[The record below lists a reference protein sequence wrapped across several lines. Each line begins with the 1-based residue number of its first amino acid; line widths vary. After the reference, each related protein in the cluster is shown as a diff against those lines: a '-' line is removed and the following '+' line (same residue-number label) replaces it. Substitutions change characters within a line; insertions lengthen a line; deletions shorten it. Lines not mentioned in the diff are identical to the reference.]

1 VGETVEDRT
10 AMTAANEHDALARVA
25 LRTAQDAFGDP
36 DRIARQWRALGFSAP
51 PDLGRALDEYAAFE
65 ALVGASGARIDRLPA
80 DASLT
85 LDALYVRDASIVTP
99 RGIVLCRM
107 GKPAREAEPAAAG
120 RAFEALGL
128 PVAGAIEAPGRL
140 EGGDVV
146 WFDERTVAVGRGYRT
161 NDAGIDQLRRHLG
174 SGVEVIV
181 VALPHHRGPADV
193 FHLMSILSPVDRD
206 LAVVYSPLMP
216 VPFREWL
223 CDRGVR
229 LVEVPD
235 AEFAS
240 MGANV
245 LALAPRRCVML
256 EGNPVTRA
264 RLEAAGAEVATY
276 EGSEIS
282 LKGGGGPTCLTR
294 PLVRTAARGA
304 PGSPGRRPGR

>member
-1 VGETVEDRT
+1 
-10 AMTAANEHDALARVA
+10 MTAANEYETLARVA
-25 LRTAQDAFGDP
+25 LRTVHDAFGGP
-36 DRIARQWRALGFSAP
+36 DRIAREWRALGFSGP
-51 PDLGRALDEYAAFE
+51 PDFGRAVDEYARFE
-65 ALVGASGARIDRLPA
+65 VLIGASGARIDRLPA
-80 DASLT
+80 GAGLT
-85 LDALYVRDASIVTP
+85 LDALYVRDASVVTP

-128 PVAGAIEAPGRL
+128 PVAGAIEAPGQL

-161 NDAGIDQLRRHLG
+161 NDEGIKQLRRLLG
-174 SGVEVIV
+174 PDVEVIV

-206 LAVVYSPLMP
+206 LAVVYSPLLS

-223 CDRGVR
+223 CDRGIR

-235 AEFAS
+235 EEFAS

-245 LALAPRRCVML
+245 LAVAPRRAVML

-276 EGSEIS
+276 EGFEIS

-294 PLVRTAARGA
+294 PLVRGVAV
-304 PGSPGRRPGR
+304 